1 MTARKV
7 VVTGGAGFIGRHL
20 VTALLKQGADVHV
33 VDDLSF
39 GDRRKLG
46 PPAMFHRV
54 DVREGEALKRILA
67 GAEVVFHLAAISS
80 VPLSLDDPV
89 WVASV
94 NAVGTVSVL
103 ETARQCGVRRVVLS
117 SSSAVYGEQ
126 GGVLQ
131 EDMPVCPQS
140 PYGLSKL
147 EGELAA
153 AMFHR
158 LYGLQ
163 TVSLRYFNVYG
174 AGQSGDGPY
183 AAVIAKF
190 LEARK
195 EGVSLAV
202 TGDGLQTRDFV
213 HVADV
218 VRANI
223 QAANSPRVGS
233 GEAINIASGVETSIL
248 QLAAMFG
255 GEIAFLPRREEIRN
269 SLADVRRAVALL
281 DFSVEEE
288 LASRIRELLL
298 PVSKGRQF
306 VRQRAG
312 QNRSATRNPLRAR
325 RV

>member
-7 VVTGGAGFIGRHL
+7 VVTGGTGFIGSHL
-20 VTALLKQGADVHV
+20 VTELLKGGDEVHV

-39 GDRRKLG
+39 GDRRRLSTSTTLH
-46 PPAMFHRV
+46 AC
-54 DVREGEALKRILA
+54 DVRDCEALRRILV
-67 GAEVVFHLAAISS
+67 GSDVVFHLAAISS

-89 WVASV
+89 RVASV
-94 NAVGTVSVL
+94 NALGTVSVL
-103 ETARQCGVRRVVLS
+103 EAARQCGVRRVVFS

-126 GGVLQ
+126 GGLLR
-131 EDMPVCPQS
+131 EDMPARPQS

-174 AGQSGDGPY
+174 AGQSVDSPY
-183 AAVIAKF
+183 AAVITRF
-190 LEARK
+190 LEATK
-195 EGVSLAV
+195 TGLPLPV

-223 QAANSPRVGS
+223 RAAASPRIGS
-233 GEAINIASGVETSIL
+233 GETINIASGVETSIL
-248 QLAAMFG
+248 ELAAMFG
-255 GEIAFLPRREEIRN
+255 GQITFLPRREEIRK
-269 SLADVRRAVALL
+269 SVADVGRAAALL
-281 DFSVEEE
+281 GFLAEAE
-288 LASRIRELLL
+288 LASRVRTLLL
-298 PVSKGRQF
+298 SSSGKRLLPQQYDEYRGAF
-306 VRQRAG
+306 HG
-312 QNRSATRNPLRAR
+312 PLRGRPA
-325 RV
+325 